1 VPAPPH
7 QPDACEK
14 PIDSDVAVA
23 LPVNPQSPLFRL
35 ELKVL
40 VSALVTA
47 TLEPPK
53 PLLRDD
59 VKLSLRE
66 RQKIRRRNRIYQV
79 AIQLFKER
87 GFVNTTAT
95 DIAKTAHVSR
105 GTFFNYYPYKE
116 AVLLD
121 YGASIVSRLRE
132 MVELRKSEGAEATQI
147 LEELWLEL
155 ASITQE
161 EKDLIPPLTYEL
173 INPDP
178 HRARAAYE
186 AMPLAKIIEGLL
198 RDTHRLRTDI
208 SLERISATL
217 AYTFLMTA
225 LRWSAFHPDRPVR
238 DELRKALSLTLEGAF
253 KR

>member
-1 VPAPPH
+1 M
-7 QPDACEK
+7 
-14 PIDSDVAVA
+14 
-23 LPVNPQSPLFRL
+23 L
-35 ELKVL
+35 ELAFVI
-40 VSALVTA
+40 VT
-47 TLEPPK
+47 PPQ
-53 PLLRDD
+53 PLLHDD
-59 VKLSLRE
+59 IKLSLRE

-79 AIQLFKER
+79 AIALFKER

-121 YGASIVSRLRE
+121 YGAFIVAKLN
-132 MVELRKSEGAEATQI
+132 ELVRTHVAAGLASEAL
-147 LEELWLEL
+147 LEEFWLEL
-155 ASITQE
+155 GRVTE
-161 EKDLIPPLTYEL
+161 EERDLIPPLTYEL

-178 HRARAAYE
+178 VRAKAAYE

-198 RDTHRLRTDI
+198 RDTKKLRPDI

-225 LRWSAFHPDRPVR
+225 LRWSAFHPNRPVQ
-238 DELRKALSLTLEGAF
+238 DELRKALTLVLDGAYQ
-253 KR
+253 RN

>member
-1 VPAPPH
+1 M
-7 QPDACEK
+7 
-14 PIDSDVAVA
+14 
-23 LPVNPQSPLFRL
+23 L
-35 ELKVL
+35 E
-40 VSALVTA
+40 SALVIA
-47 TLEPPK
+47 PPQ
-53 PLLRDD
+53 PLLHDD
-59 VKLSLRE
+59 ISLSLRE

-79 AIQLFKER
+79 AIALFKER

-121 YGASIVSRLRE
+121 YGAFVVAKINELVRARLAEGVSP
-132 MVELRKSEGAEATQI
+132 EAL
-147 LEELWLEL
+147 LEEFWLEL
-155 ASITQE
+155 GRVTEAE
-161 EKDLIPPLTYEL
+161 RDLIPPLTYEL

-178 HRARAAYE
+178 VRAKAAYE

-198 RDTHRLRTDI
+198 RDTKKLRSDI

-225 LRWSAFHPDRPVR
+225 LRWSAFHPNRPVQ
-238 DELRKALSLTLEGAF
+238 DELRKALTLILDGAYQ
-253 KR
+253 RSA

>member
-1 VPAPPH
+1 MLKSAPV
-7 QPDACEK
+7 
-14 PIDSDVAVA
+14 IVT
-23 LPVNPQSPLFRL
+23 PLQ
-35 ELKVL
+35 
-40 VSALVTA
+40 
-47 TLEPPK
+47 
-53 PLLRDD
+53 PLLHDD
-59 VKLSLRE
+59 IKLSLRE

-79 AIQLFKER
+79 AIALFKER

-121 YGASIVSRLRE
+121 YGAFVVAKLN
-132 MVELRKSEGAEATQI
+132 ELVRTRVAAGISSDAL
-147 LEELWLEL
+147 LEEFWLEL
-155 ASITQE
+155 GRVTHE
-161 EKDLIPPLTYEL
+161 ERDLIPPLTYEL

-178 HRARAAYE
+178 VRAKAAYE

-198 RDTHRLRTDI
+198 RDTKKLRSDI

-225 LRWSAFHPDRPVR
+225 LRWSAFHPNRPVQ
-238 DELRKALSLTLEGAF
+238 DELRKALTLILDGAYQ
-253 KR
+253 RD